1 MKKVF
6 YWAAPAAL
14 LLSLAAGVKAPATA
28 EPTSSEAGNRS
39 QIAQQVVQPSQIACR
54 RVRPE
59 ALNGRLP
66 IYSGIDMAG
75 RSEPIGYVV
84 PGDTVMLQNNMG
96 MRGADGNTY
105 VPINEPMMGYVQT
118 NLSGIDTLGYCSD
131 RAGVAIRGMW

>member
-1 MKKVF
+1 MKKVL

-14 LLSLAAGVKAPATA
+14 LLSLAAGVKTPATA
-28 EPTSSEAGNRS
+28 EPTSSEAGSHS
-39 QIAQQVVQPSQIACR
+39 QIAQSVVQPSQIACR

-66 IYSGIDMAG
+66 IYAGIDTAG
-75 RSEPIGYVV
+75 KGEAIGYVA

-96 MRGADGNTY
+96 MRGADGNMY
-105 VPINEPMMGYVQT
+105 VPINEPMTGYVQT